1 MNKSSIVFKMV
12 VAVVI
17 SLIVATVIGYGA
29 LVIMAHFEVQGGLA
43 FAGFL
48 YISLIVVA
56 IMCPS
61 CKYCQKGMDLL
72 KRR

>member
-1 MNKSSIVFKMV
+1 MNKSSIVFRMI

-17 SLIVATVIGYGA
+17 SLIIAAAIGYGA

-48 YISLIVVA
+48 YISLMVVA
-56 IMCPS
+56 IMCPAV
-61 CKYCQKGMDLL
+61 KYCEKGMDLL